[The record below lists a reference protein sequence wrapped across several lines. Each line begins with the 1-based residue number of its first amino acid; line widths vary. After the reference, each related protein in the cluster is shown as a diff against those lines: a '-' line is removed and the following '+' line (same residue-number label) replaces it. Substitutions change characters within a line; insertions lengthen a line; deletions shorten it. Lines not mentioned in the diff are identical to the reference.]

1 MFNDIILTRNHDELH
16 ISDYVTHEFLG
27 SVALGEKIQ
36 IECYDEMVFL
46 SGELKKDSITDK
58 LYLIDRNGFI
68 CDVEYQMLY
77 EKIWIYKD

>member
-1 MFNDIILTRNHDELH
+1 MFNDIILTRNHDELQ
-16 ISDYVTHEFLG
+16 IFDYVTHEFLG
-27 SVALGEKIQ
+27 SVGLGEKIQ

-68 CDVEYQMLY
+68 CDVEYKMLY
-77 EKIWIYKD
+77 EKIWIYKN